1 MLVRN
6 RDHVPEELEGLEKAL
21 SDTYFCNFSMFQ
33 SVPDAWAVDQ
43 LFPICPIHRLN
54 EEPTRRATLADIT
67 CDSDGKI
74 DSFIDL
80 RDVKHVLEL
89 HPKTDGQDYYLGI
102 FLVGAYQEILG
113 DLHNLFGDTNT
124 VHVQLSPEGDYDV
137 KEVVAGD
144 TVSEVLAFV
153 DYSPSDLLGRLRNSA
168 EQALRKKLMTI
179 EESRTLI
186 NRFRQGMIGYT
197 YLDRE

>member
-1 MLVRN
+1 MVAGR
-6 RDHVPEELEGLEKAL
+6 RVDGGA
-21 SDTYFCNFSMFQ
+21 
-33 SVPDAWAVDQ
+33 DAGS
-43 LFPICPIHRLN
+43 HRHLGDCD
-54 EEPTRRATLADIT
+54 EEPAI
-67 CDSDGKI
+67 GE
-74 DSFIDL
+74 
-80 RDVKHVLEL
+80 VKHVLEL
-89 HPKTDGQDYYLGI
+89 HPKNEGNDYYLGI

-124 VHVQLSPEGDYDV
+124 VHVQLSPDGDYDV

-144 TVSEVLAFV
+144 TVAEVLQFV
-153 DYSPSDLLGRLRNSA
+153 DYSPSDLLGRMRNNV

-197 YLDRE
+197 YLDREPG

>member
-1 MLVRN
+1 M
-6 RDHVPEELEGLEKAL
+6 
-21 SDTYFCNFSMFQ
+21 
-33 SVPDAWAVDQ
+33 
-43 LFPICPIHRLN
+43 
-54 EEPTRRATLADIT
+54 
-67 CDSDGKI
+67 
-74 DSFIDL
+74 
-80 RDVKHVLEL
+80 
-89 HPKTDGQDYYLGI
+89 
-102 FLVGAYQEILG
+102 VGAYQEILG

-144 TVSEVLAFV
+144 TVSEVLQFV
-153 DYSPSDLLGRLRNSA
+153 DYSPSDLLGRMRNNV

>member
-1 MLVRN
+1 MRGVLVAFLLFAACG
-6 RDHVPEELEGLEKAL
+6 DDAI
-21 SDTYFCNFSMFQ
+21 
-33 SVPDAWAVDQ
+33 SVPSLSNPTATTENI
-43 LFPICPIHRLN
+43 LPFPSSLYEVADGDGVRL
-54 EEPTRRATLADIT
+54 
-67 CDSDGKI
+67 
-74 DSFIDL
+74 
-80 RDVKHVLEL
+80 DVPVGAFPMNTVTMHAFD
-89 HPKTDGQDYYLGI
+89 PAQPYYLGI

-144 TVSEVLAFV
+144 TVSEVLQFV
-153 DYSPSDLLGRLRNSA
+153 DYSPSDLLGRMRNNV

>member
-1 MLVRN
+1 MLCENLFWAICEKVLMLSRN
-6 RDHVPEELEGLEKAL
+6 QAHVPEELEGLEKAL

-89 HPKTDGQDYYLGI
+89 HPKPRARTTTS
-102 FLVGAYQEILG
+102 ASSSSAR
-113 DLHNLFGDTNT
+113 TRRSSAT
-124 VHVQLSPEGDYDV
+124 CTTCSATPTPCTSSSRPRATTTSRKSSP
-137 KEVVAGD
+137 A
-144 TVSEVLAFV
+144 TPSARCSQFV
-153 DYSPSDLLGRLRNSA
+153 DYSPSDLLGRLRNNV
-168 EQALRKKLMTI
+168 EHALRKKLMTI
-179 EESRTLI
+179 E
-186 NRFRQGMIGYT
+186 
-197 YLDRE
+197 

>member
-1 MLVRN
+1 
-6 RDHVPEELEGLEKAL
+6 
-21 SDTYFCNFSMFQ
+21 MFQ

-43 LFPICPIHRLN
+43 LFPICPIHRLT

-89 HPKTDGQDYYLGI
+89 HPKNEGNDYYLGI

-124 VHVQLSPEGDYDV
+124 VHVQLSEDGDYDV

-144 TVSEVLAFV
+144 TVSEVLQFV
-153 DYSPSDLLGRLRNSA
+153 DYSPSDLLGRMRNNVEA
-168 EQALRKKLMTI
+168 ALRKKLMTI

>member
-1 MLVRN
+1 MARQ
-6 RDHVPEELEGLEKAL
+6 DPG
-21 SDTYFCNFSMFQ
+21 S
-33 SVPDAWAVDQ
+33 
-43 LFPICPIHRLN
+43 CPAGR
-54 EEPTRRATLADIT
+54 TLADIT

-74 DSFIDL
+74 DHFID
-80 RDVKHVLEL
+80 RREVKDVLPL
-89 HPKTDGQDYYLGI
+89 HALNNDDYYLGI

-124 VHVQLSPEGDYDV
+124 VHVQLSPEGEYDV

-153 DYSPSDLLGRLRNSA
+153 DYSPSDLLGRLRNSV

>member
-1 MLVRN
+1 
-6 RDHVPEELEGLEKAL
+6 
-21 SDTYFCNFSMFQ
+21 MFQ

-89 HPKTDGQDYYLGI
+89 HPKHEGQDYYLGI

-124 VHVQLSPEGDYDV
+124 VHVQLSPDGDYDV

-144 TVSEVLAFV
+144 TVSEVLQFV
-153 DYSPSDLLGRLRNSA
+153 DYSPSDLLGRHAQQRRAGAAQEADDDRGEPHAHQSLPPGHDR
-168 EQALRKKLMTI
+168 LHVPR
-179 EESRTLI
+179 SR
-186 NRFRQGMIGYT
+186 MAS
-197 YLDRE
+197 

>member
-1 MLVRN
+1 MIRVAAIAVMLLGCSKSASDVDCAKVRKLVDAVPRRY
-6 RDHVPEELEGLEKAL
+6 RDQPISDEDRAAL
-21 SDTYFCNFSMFQ
+21 KGRNIGPQTTY
-33 SVPDAWAVDQ
+33 AQ
-43 LFPICPIHRLN
+43 L
-54 EEPTRRATLADIT
+54 D
-67 CDSDGKI
+67 
-74 DSFIDL
+74 DL
-80 RDVKHVLEL
+80 CMRDVKHVLEL
-89 HPKTDGQDYYLGI
+89 HPKADGNDYYLGI

-124 VHVQLSPEGDYDV
+124 VHVQLSPDGDYDV

-144 TVSEVLAFV
+144 TVSEVLQFV
-153 DYSPSDLLGRLRNSA
+153 DYSPSDLLGRMRNNVEA
-168 EQALRKKLMTI
+168 ALRKKLMTI

>member
-1 MLVRN
+1 V
-6 RDHVPEELEGLEKAL
+6 K
-21 SDTYFCNFSMFQ
+21 
-33 SVPDAWAVDQ
+33 Q
-43 LFPICPIHRLN
+43 LFPVMPLHRLDQR
-54 EEPTRRATLADIT
+54 PTRRGVFADLT
-67 CDSDGKI
+67 CDSDGKL
-74 DSFIDL
+74 DLFID
-80 RDVKHVLEL
+80 RHDVKHVLDL
-89 HPKTDGQDYYLGI
+89 HPMNGTPYYIGI

-124 VHVQLSPEGDYDV
+124 VHVQLNSDGDYDV

-144 TVSEVLAFV
+144 TVSEVLSFV
-153 DYSPSDLLGRLRNSA
+153 DYSPSDLLGRLRNNV
-168 EQALRKKLMTI
+168 EQALRRKLMTI